1 MNPNRSSGQHS
12 IHNTVSHWMRRGAP
26 ADKLVLGLASYG
38 RTWKLKNPCSD
49 WGIGAKGAWVGG
61 KAGEYTMEIGF
72 LAYYE
77 ICNIKWVKHMCM
89 SGSDAVAPYGTDG
102 QDWVGY
108 DDIESIVYKVNKVV
122 RGKNLRGLMFW
133 ALDLDDF
140 RGSCDGGVK
149 YPLIKAARWRE
160 VSFDQS
166 C

>member
-1 MNPNRSSGQHS
+1 
-12 IHNTVSHWMRRGAP
+12 
-26 ADKLVLGLASYG
+26 
-38 RTWKLKNPCSD
+38 
-49 WGIGAKGAWVGG
+49 
-61 KAGEYTMEIGF
+61 MEIGF

-149 YPLIKAARWRE
+149 YPLIKAA
-160 VSFDQS
+160 SNGKA